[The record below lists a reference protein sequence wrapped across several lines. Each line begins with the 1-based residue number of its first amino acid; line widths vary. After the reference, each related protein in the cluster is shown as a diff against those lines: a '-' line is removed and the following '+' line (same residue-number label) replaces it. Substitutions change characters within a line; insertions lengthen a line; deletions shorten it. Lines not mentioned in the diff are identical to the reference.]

1 MNTMRYFAFIAA
13 GFAMTLASCGSG
25 SGDTSTSDS
34 TATTTIP
41 APKAAPSSTLGDTA
55 TTELLNLVSS
65 YYSLKDALVGSDAAK
80 TDAAAGK
87 LMSDAEGFQHIV
99 EAQPAASSLVTHVA
113 TIGKESEAIV
123 NTKVD
128 SIETKRAHFSKVSDA
143 MFALLKGAD
152 LKNGGVYQQFC
163 PMAFNDEGGYWLS
176 AESDIM
182 NPYLPKKMLH
192 CGEVKDSL

>member
-1 MNTMRYFAFIAA
+1 MRYFAFIAA
-13 GFAMTLASCGSG
+13 GLSLALASCGSG
-25 SGDTSTSDS
+25 SGDTAKTDT
-34 TATTTIP
+34 TASAPAP
-41 APKAAPSSTLGDTA
+41 APKGAPSSTLGDTA

-80 TDAAAGK
+80 ADAAASK

-99 EAQPAASSLVTHVA
+99 EAQPAAASLVPHVA
-113 TIGKESEAIV
+113 TIGQESEAIA
-123 NTKVD
+123 NTKID

-152 LKNGGVYQQFC
+152 LKNGGIYQQFC
-163 PMAFNDEGGYWLS
+163 PMAFNDQGGYWLS